1 MQISFDRKTIT
12 NCLQQNFV
20 LPTFQR
26 DYKWELKHLQDL
38 MSDIQDSFFDN
49 WEPDHGRRTV
59 LGYAPYFLGTII
71 VTPVAEGA
79 NLIVDGQQRITTP
92 NLYSL
97 LLSSD
102 EKFKPRSKHILY

>member
-79 NLIVDGQQRITTP
+79 NLIVDGQQRITTLTYILCYFHRMK
-92 NLYSL
+92 NLNPGL
-97 LLSSD
+97 N
-102 EKFKPRSKHILY
+102 I

>member
-38 MSDIQDSFFDN
+38 MSIFKIHS
-49 WEPDHGRRTV
+49 
-59 LGYAPYFLGTII
+59 LII
-71 VTPVAEGA
+71 GNQST
-79 NLIVDGQQRITTP
+79 
-92 NLYSL
+92 
-97 LLSSD
+97 D
-102 EKFKPRSKHILY
+102 EEQF